1 VPGCP
6 TPIDAG
12 SRTRDLTVPD
22 PGDGVDGV
30 DLTPAPTRL
39 ADGSGSGTGRR
50 RLGPILLVLVLA
62 VALAAVLFR
71 SLGDAALFFY
81 EVDRAVELR
90 PELDEARFRVVGT
103 PQPGL
108 LEVEVDGEAAVA
120 FTLCAA
126 DVLADVV
133 HVGDPAELFQPGVP
147 VVLQGSWVRGSVPV
161 GLVDP
166 ADDGWH
172 LRTDH
177 MVVKHDNDYR
187 GDGAELTPCGVPSS
201 ERSQEE
207 ADEGSATAMGG

>member
-1 VPGCP
+1 M
-6 TPIDAG
+6 
-12 SRTRDLTVPD
+12 
-22 PGDGVDGV
+22 
-30 DLTPAPTRL
+30 
-39 ADGSGSGTGRR
+39 
-50 RLGPILLVLVLA
+50 
-62 VALAAVLFR
+62 
-71 SLGDAALFFY
+71 
-81 EVDRAVELR
+81 
-90 PELDEARFRVVGT
+90 
-103 PQPGL
+103 
-108 LEVEVDGEAAVA
+108 A

-147 VVLQGSWVRGSVPV
+147 VVLQGSWVRGPVPV

-207 ADEGSATAMGG
+207 ATEGAATAMGE

>member
-1 VPGCP
+1 M
-6 TPIDAG
+6 
-12 SRTRDLTVPD
+12 PD
-22 PGDGVDGV
+22 PGDGV
-30 DLTPAPTRL
+30 DLTPAPTRP
-39 ADGSGSGTGRR
+39 ADGFGPGTGRR
-50 RLGPILLVLVLA
+50 RLGPILLLVVLVI
-62 VALAAVLFR
+62 ALVAVLFR
-71 SLGDAALFFY
+71 TLGDAALFFY

-147 VVLQGSWVRGSVPV
+147 VVLQGSWVRGPAPA

-177 MVVKHDNDYR
+177 MVVKHDNVYR
-187 GDGAELTPCGVPSS
+187 GDGAELTPCGVQTSAGS
-201 ERSQEE
+201 T
-207 ADEGSATAMGG
+207 EGAATAVGG

>member
-1 VPGCP
+1 M
-6 TPIDAG
+6 
-12 SRTRDLTVPD
+12 PD
-22 PGDGVDGV
+22 PGDGVD
-30 DLTPAPTRL
+30 LTPTPTRPV
-39 ADGSGSGTGRR
+39 DGSGSGTGRR
-50 RLGPILLVLVLA
+50 RLGPILLVVVLV

-71 SLGDAALFFY
+71 TLGDTALFFY

-108 LEVEVDGEAAVA
+108 LEVEVDGEAAVV

-126 DVLADVV
+126 DILADVV

-147 VVLQGSWVRGSVPV
+147 VVLQGSWVRGPVPV

-187 GDGAELTPCGVPSS
+187 GDGADLTPCGVRSS
-201 ERSQEE
+201 ERSPEE
-207 ADEGSATAMGG
+207 TTEGAATAVSG

>member
-1 VPGCP
+1 V
-6 TPIDAG
+6 
-12 SRTRDLTVPD
+12 
-22 PGDGVDGV
+22 
-30 DLTPAPTRL
+30 
-39 ADGSGSGTGRR
+39 
-50 RLGPILLVLVLA
+50 VLV

-71 SLGDAALFFY
+71 TLGDTALFFY

-108 LEVEVDGEAAVA
+108 LEVEVDGEAAVV

-126 DVLADVV
+126 DILADVV

-147 VVLQGSWVRGSVPV
+147 VVLQGSWVRGPVPV
-161 GLVDP
+161 GLIDP

-187 GDGAELTPCGVPSS
+187 GDGADLTPCGVRSS
-201 ERSQEE
+201 ERSPEE
-207 ADEGSATAMGG
+207 TTEGAATAVSG

>member
-1 VPGCP
+1 MLV
-6 TPIDAG
+6 
-12 SRTRDLTVPD
+12 V
-22 PGDGVDGV
+22 
-30 DLTPAPTRL
+30 
-39 ADGSGSGTGRR
+39 
-50 RLGPILLVLVLA
+50 VLV
-62 VALAAVLFR
+62 VALVAVLFR
-71 SLGDAALFFY
+71 TLGDAALFFY

-147 VVLQGSWVRGSVPV
+147 VVLQGSWVRGPVPA

-187 GDGAELTPCGVPSS
+187 GDGAELTPCGVQAS
-201 ERSQEE
+201 ERSS
-207 ADEGSATAMGG
+207 EGSTEGAATAVGG